1 MGRLNIVLAM
11 LLLLF
16 LLNVQLYNAS
26 RPLYEEGELLLN
38 KDVMLQS
45 LQRGD
50 VPSSGASGCTYI
62 PGTGGP
68 GCPAAVKEMHYAGDA
83 LPRATAFPHLVFPLG
98 AATKEKY

>member
-1 MGRLNIVLAM
+1 MGLLNIVLAM

-26 RPLYEEGELLLN
+26 RPLYEEGELFLN
-38 KDVMLQS
+38 KDIRLQS

-68 GCPAAVKEMHYAGDA
+68 GCPVKEMHYAGDA
-83 LPRATAFPHLVFPLG
+83 LPRATAFPHLVVPLG
-98 AATKEKY
+98 VATKEKY